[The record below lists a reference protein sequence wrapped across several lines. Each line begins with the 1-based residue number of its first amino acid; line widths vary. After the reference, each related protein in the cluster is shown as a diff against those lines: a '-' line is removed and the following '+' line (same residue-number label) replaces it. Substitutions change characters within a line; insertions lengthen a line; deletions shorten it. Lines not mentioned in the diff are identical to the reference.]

1 MVPNYNWYL
10 TTCRSPNQANSLES
24 SGNKMKE
31 FNVPIAILV
40 AWIALN
46 VWILP
51 MLGFRTCMSG
61 SCGTKQSPPRV
72 EDFSDK
78 RPSAPDQE

>member
-1 MVPNYNWYL
+1 
-10 TTCRSPNQANSLES
+10 
-24 SGNKMKE
+24 MKDLA
-31 FNVPIAILV
+31 VPISILV
-40 AWIALN
+40 AWIVLN

-51 MLGFRTCMSG
+51 MFGIRTCMSG
-61 SCGTKQSPPRV
+61 SCGTKQLPPRV

>member
-1 MVPNYNWYL
+1 LVSRNLP
-10 TTCRSPNQANSLES
+10 TTKAFNSSES

-31 FNVPIAILV
+31 FIVPIAILV

-51 MLGFRTCMSG
+51 MFGIRTCMSG

-72 EDFSDK
+72 EDLGDK
-78 RPSAPDQE
+78 RPSAPDQK